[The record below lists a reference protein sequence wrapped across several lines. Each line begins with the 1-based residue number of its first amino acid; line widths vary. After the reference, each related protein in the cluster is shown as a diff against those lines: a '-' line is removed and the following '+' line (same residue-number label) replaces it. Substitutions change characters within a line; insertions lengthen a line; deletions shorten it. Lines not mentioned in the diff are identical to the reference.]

1 MNILKLLFLIF
12 ILYVLFNIITN
23 HKYNIYYILK
33 KIFDPQPIEEWMYPR
48 YKGGFMGSIT

>member
-12 ILYVLFNIITN
+12 LLYFLFNIITN
-23 HKYNIYYILK
+23 NKYNIYYLLK
-33 KIFDPQPIEEWMYPR
+33 NVFDPKPMEEWMLPR

>member
-12 ILYVLFNIITN
+12 LLYFLFNIITN
-23 HKYNIYYILK
+23 NKYNIYYLLENV
-33 KIFDPQPIEEWMYPR
+33 FDPKQMEEWMFPR